1 MSIFKHGDYKAYFH
15 ELIEFKGSA
24 GRGEYKRIAEFLG
37 VHPTMISQILS
48 GEKHFTPEQI
58 VRLAKHYGFS
68 KDEIHYAILLVE
80 IARAGSIEL
89 KKQLIEMK
97 EEVQKKSLKLA
108 NRLLA
113 STELSESQKAIF
125 YSSWVYSAIQIAA
138 SLEREVNLDF
148 FRKRFNLSL
157 ERVREVLEF
166 LREAG
171 LVIEQEGFFK
181 PGAKSTHLAKGSP
194 FLIKHHANW
203 RIKAIEKSE
212 ILSDEELMYS
222 VNISLS
228 QEDFKRLREEMIEFI
243 QKFLKTVHASPAQD
257 IAQFNLDFFWL

>member
-1 MSIFKHGDYKAYFH
+1 MSIFKHDDYKAYFH
-15 ELIEFKGSA
+15 EVIKLKGSA
-24 GRGEYKRIAEFLG
+24 GRGEYKRIAEALG

-48 GEKHFTPEQI
+48 GDKHFTPEQI
-58 VRLAKHYGFS
+58 VRLTKYYGFG

-80 IARAGSIEL
+80 IARAGSVEL
-89 KKQLIEMK
+89 RKQLMDMK
-97 EEVQKKSLKLA
+97 EEVQKKSLKLV
-108 NRLLA
+108 NRVHV

-125 YSSWVYSAIQIAA
+125 YSSWVYSAIQIAS
-138 SLEREVNLDF
+138 SLERAVNVDYF
-148 FRKRFNLSL
+148 CKRFNLSL

-171 LVIEQEGFFK
+171 LIIEQEGVFK
-181 PGAKSTHLAKGSP
+181 PGSKSTHLAKDSP
-194 FLIKHHANW
+194 FIIKHHSNW
-203 RIKAIEKSE
+203 RVKAIEKSE

-228 QEDFKRLREEMIEFI
+228 QKDFKRLREDMIDFI
-243 QKFLKTVHASPAQD
+243 QKFLKTVHASPAQE